1 MTKKKNPVVKALSLI
16 GLILFIFIL
25 VLPFIWQVMTSFRHP
40 EDIYS
45 IPADL
50 LLHRPSVYFYNLVFT
65 HHDFGHYLWNSV
77 YVSFIAMALGLGCA
91 IPASYALV
99 RVNFTGR
106 EFISR
111 FILCANMFPIV
122 AIVCP
127 LYVIFKKMGLVNDTH
142 AGLII
147 ASTVLTLPISIFTLN
162 AFLRQI
168 PMDLEEAAMVD
179 GASRFQAVVRIVLPL
194 LAPAVFTT
202 AIISFIG
209 AWNELMFSLIFAI
222 KKNMRTVPVAIAMM
236 PGEYS
241 LPWGDIAAASVVA
254 TLPLVIVVLI
264 CQKQV
269 VAGLTAGAVKG

>member
-1 MTKKKNPVVKALSLI
+1 MKQKILSVVKVIFLALFVLLI
-16 GLILFIFIL
+16 
-25 VLPFIWQVMTSFRHP
+25 VHPFIWQVMTSLRDTQ
-40 EDIYS
+40 DIYN

-50 LLHRPSVYFYNLVFT
+50 ILKNPSLHYYNLVFT
-65 HHDFGHYLWNSV
+65 KHEFGRYLFNSV
-77 YVSFIAMALGLGCA
+77 WVSSISMLIGLACA

-99 RVNFTGR
+99 RIRFAGRNFVNK
-106 EFISR
+106 
-111 FILCANMFPIV
+111 FILTANMFPIV
-122 AIVCP
+122 ALLCP
-127 LYVIFKKMGLVNDTH
+127 LYVIFKKLGLVNTH
-142 AGLII
+142 AALII

-168 PMDLEEAAMVD
+168 PLDLEEAALVD
-179 GASRFQAVVRIVLPL
+179 GCSRFGAVVKVILPL

-209 AWNELMFSLIFAI
+209 AWNELMFSLVFAS
-222 KKNMRTVPVAIAMM
+222 KKEMRTVPVAIAMM
-236 PGEYS
+236 PGEFS

-264 CQKQV
+264 CQKKV

>member
-1 MTKKKNPVVKALSLI
+1 MTKRKSPLVGAISANLLV
-16 GLILFIFIL
+16 LFSFLL
-25 VLPFIWQVMTSFRHP
+25 VLPFIWQVMTSFRSS
-40 EDIYS
+40 EDIYK

-50 LLHRPSVYFYNLVFT
+50 ILKRPSLHFYDLVFT
-65 HHDFGHYLWNSV
+65 KHSFGHYLWNSV
-77 YVSFIAMALGLGCA
+77 YVSFIAMALGLLCA
-91 IPASYALV
+91 IPASYAIV
-99 RVNFTGR
+99 RIPFTGSG
-106 EFISR
+106 FISR

-127 LYVIFKKMGLVNDTH
+127 LYVIFKGMGLVNDTH
-142 AGLII
+142 MGLII

-168 PMDLEEAAMVD
+168 PMDLEVAAMVD
-179 GASRFQAVVRIVLPL
+179 GASRFQAVVRIILPL
-194 LAPAVFTT
+194 LAPAIFTT

-209 AWNELMFSLIFAI
+209 AWNELMFSLIFAA

-236 PGEYS
+236 PGEFS